1 MRIQNQKNTMKSTIQ
16 DLLVMFFMVI
26 MLSAMDANAQVPKLF
41 NYQGI
46 ARDIKGNPLSNQK
59 MSLKLSVLPTAD
71 AINAEYEE
79 IQLVI
84 TNEFGLYTIQ
94 IGNGTPLVG
103 EMKTV
108 KWETGNKYIK
118 IAIDPTGG
126 TNYIDAGT
134 NQLLSVPYAIY
145 ADKAGVTD
153 NSGND
158 RTRAGVISTSA
169 AGTGTINYLTK
180 FTAANT
186 IYNSQIY
193 DNGTSIGIGTATPSA
208 LAKLHFLTTVGN
220 IEHIRMQN
228 TNSTGFG
235 KFIMYNDVTASY
247 ANFTKYGTAYV
258 GGYAGITTKYP
269 YGNLLAFGNN
279 GQVAGDGK
287 GRFLITSA
295 GNIGISLSKGG
306 TSKLKF
312 HADFT
317 TENVSIGG
325 NADPVNRVHLNN
337 TDGTDMTVGITNNT
351 SGHTAAD
358 GLLIR
363 ENGNAASIINKE
375 NSTLSLGTN
384 NAATISILANGN
396 TGIGTISPTTK
407 LDVSGQVRI
416 QGGLPGKGKVLTSD
430 STGLAVWQTPTW
442 VTGFNGFDNFLPKF
456 FGGGDTLL
464 NSSIADNGLGQVG
477 IGTLFPTNALHIK
490 NSSSSIRLEDG
501 DDNTFLYIGAPDP
514 SNFATGGIGTI
525 TNHELPFFTNNVEHL
540 VIKADGKIGIN
551 TNTPVAD
558 FEVNGN
564 IKADTI
570 FASTYSGFDTAGYFV
585 AKSLN
590 IGVGNKYGVYANAIN
605 GANNYA
611 VYGRAISS
619 ANNYGVSGN
628 ALNGT
633 DNYGVYGTA
642 FLQIGKGTGVY
653 GRGKQTGVF
662 GQADSA
668 SVSQT
673 NYLGLVDGFKEAIGV
688 FGKGKMINGQGYF
701 ANIGVAGSAVDNT
714 NFFNIGV
721 LGEASPNNPN
731 QQNYAGYFIGRTY
744 VDGLLGAEEAYI
756 AGSLQVSNGVQL
768 YGTVNTGNLNVVGML
783 TKLGGSFK
791 IDHPQDP
798 ANKFLIHSFVES
810 PDMMNIYNGNIIS
823 DQKGEAI
830 VMLPTYFEAE
840 NKEYRYQL
848 TVIGKD
854 ARAFVKEEIQNNQFI
869 IKSSEPNTKVSWQ
882 VTGVRKDT
890 WANEHRIIDVVEKTS
905 AEKNLYLHPEFLNVP
920 ATKGLRLKKN

>member
-1 MRIQNQKNTMKSTIQ
+1 
-16 DLLVMFFMVI
+16 MVI

-46 ARDIKGNPLSNQK
+46 ARDNKGNPLVNQK

-94 IGNGTPLVG
+94 IGSGTALVG

-118 IAIDPTGG
+118 IAIDATGG

-153 NSGND
+153 NNGND
-158 RTRAGVISTSA
+158 RTRAGAVSTSA

-180 FTAANT
+180 FTAGNT

-235 KFIMYNDVTASY
+235 KFIMYNDVAASY

-258 GGYAGITTKYP
+258 GGYTGITTKYP

-325 NADPVNRVHLNN
+325 NADPINRVHLNN
-337 TDGTDMTVGITNNT
+337 TDGADMTMGITNNT

-384 NAATISILANGN
+384 NAARVTIGANGY
-396 TGIGTISPTTK
+396 
-407 LDVSGQVRI
+407 
-416 QGGLPGKGKVLTSD
+416 
-430 STGLAVWQTPTW
+430 
-442 VTGFNGFDNFLPKF
+442 
-456 FGGGDTLL
+456 
-464 NSSIADNGLGQVG
+464 VG
-477 IGTLFPTNALHIK
+477 IGTTAPADDALHIK
-490 NSSSSIRLEDG
+490 RSYSSIKLEDSN
-501 DDNTFLYIGAPDP
+501 DNAILYIVAPDP
-514 SNFATGGIGTI
+514 TTLSTGGIGTA
-525 TNHELPFFTNNVEHL
+525 TNHELPFFTNNIERL

-558 FEVNGN
+558 LHVNGD

-570 FASTYSGFDTAGYFV
+570 YATFIKDSSHYIGELFGGGIIFHIWKDSNKIEHGYIACVIEGPPSDWLGAQVWCLYLVTGINCNTCSPWYVPSVVEYSYLDRAYFD
-585 AKSLN
+585 
-590 IGVGNKYGVYANAIN
+590 IN
-605 GANNYA
+605 
-611 VYGRAISS
+611 R
-619 ANNYGVSGN
+619 
-628 ALNGT
+628 
-633 DNYGVYGTA
+633 
-642 FLQIGKGTGVY
+642 
-653 GRGKQTGVF
+653 
-662 GQADSA
+662 
-668 SVSQT
+668 
-673 NYLGLVDGFKEAIGV
+673 
-688 FGKGKMINGQGYF
+688 
-701 ANIGVAGSAVDNT
+701 
-714 NFFNIGV
+714 V
-721 LGEASPNNPN
+721 LGNN
-731 QQNYAGYFIGRTY
+731 
-744 VDGLLGAEEAYI
+744 
-756 AGSLQVSNGVQL
+756 
-768 YGTVNTGNLNVVGML
+768 NL
-783 TKLGGSFK
+783 KLDS
-791 IDHPQDP
+791 
-798 ANKFLIHSFVES
+798 
-810 PDMMNIYNGNIIS
+810 YW
-823 DQKGEAI
+823 
-830 VMLPTYFEAE
+830 
-840 NKEYRYQL
+840 
-848 TVIGKD
+848 
-854 ARAFVKEEIQNNQFI
+854 
-869 IKSSEPNTKVSWQ
+869 SSESCCGNGGGKYLIGSHQMAAGFEINTS
-882 VTGVRKDT
+882 
-890 WANEHRIIDVVEKTS
+890 
-905 AEKNLYLHPEFLNVP
+905 LHPVRAVRSF
-920 ATKGLRLKKN
+920 